1 MKRAL
6 VLVAAVAATGALPA
20 AATTSP
26 IPSRVLRAIPKRVPP
41 HLRYVPTRVP
51 AGYRYA
57 SWQGSRHGLDI
68 YFEREGGTPALG
80 FHAYPSGPA
89 GTCTPGGVHTY
100 RFGAIRVFFETTHN
114 DQQYWR
120 CVRAGTVSLEA
131 TTFRSDGSTSAKRRA
146 IAAML
151 AFARPLR

>member
-1 MKRAL
+1 MRLAL
-6 VLVAAVAATGALPA
+6 VLAVAVAASSVP
-20 AATTSP
+20 P
-26 IPSRVLRAIPKRVPP
+26 RVLRAIPKRVQP

-51 AGYRYA
+51 TGYRYA

-68 YFEREGGTPALG
+68 YFAREGGTPTLG
-80 FHAYPSGPA
+80 FHAYPAGPA

-131 TTFRSDGSTSAKRRA
+131 TTFRSDGWTSAKRRA

-151 AFARPLR
+151 ASARPLG

>member
-1 MKRAL
+1 ML
-6 VLVAAVAATGALPA
+6 VPVVIAVAVGALPA
-20 AATTSP
+20 AAAPSP
-26 IPSRVLRAIPKRVPP
+26 VPASVLRAIPQRVPP
-41 HLRYVPTRVP
+41 HLRYVPTTVP

-68 YFEREGGTPALG
+68 YFAPEGGTPSLG

-89 GTCTPGGVHTY
+89 GACTPGGVHTY

-120 CVRAGTVSLEA
+120 CVRAGAVSLEA

-151 AFARPLR
+151 ASARALR

>member
-1 MKRAL
+1 VKRLL
-6 VLVAAVAATGALPA
+6 VLVAAVAAIGALPA
-20 AATTSP
+20 AADSP
-26 IPSRVLRAIPKRVPP
+26 AVPASVLHAIPKRVPP

-51 AGYRYA
+51 AGDRYE

-68 YFEREGGTPALG
+68 YFAPEGGTPTLG

-100 RFGAIRVFFETTHN
+100 RFGAIRVFFETTHD

-151 AFARPLR
+151 ASARPLG